1 MTRIEFGFIVLSKRE
16 LLVGLNVEIFDGAN
30 IYDGELYNEKV
41 TEIKIGFLFFSIML
55 SISSLGEKIDMTDTK
70 KFLEDIMEKN
80 S

>member
-41 TEIKIGFLFFSIML
+41 TEIKIGFLFFSIMF
-55 SISSLGEKIDMTDTK
+55 SISTLGEKIDMTDTK